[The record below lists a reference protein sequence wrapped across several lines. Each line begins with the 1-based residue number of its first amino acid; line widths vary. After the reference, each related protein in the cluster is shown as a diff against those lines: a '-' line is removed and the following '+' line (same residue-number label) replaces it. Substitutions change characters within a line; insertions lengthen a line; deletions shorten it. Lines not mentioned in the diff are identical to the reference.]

1 MVTMPAN
8 KLPDYRQWD
17 GLGRACLNYHGHPAQ
32 YTFSSRF
39 SNSEIEKYDTK
50 ANCMNHALELCF
62 GLRAD
67 PHWSIWA
74 RGDHMN
80 KLMLDVRSCYLQLK
94 DDKEDMQ
101 LVDLWIDSIFAQLQK
116 L

>member
-1 MVTMPAN
+1 
-8 KLPDYRQWD
+8 
-17 GLGRACLNYHGHPAQ
+17 
-32 YTFSSRF
+32 
-39 SNSEIEKYDTK
+39 
-50 ANCMNHALELCF
+50 
-62 GLRAD
+62 
-67 PHWSIWA
+67 
-74 RGDHMN
+74 MN